1 MPIAVGYSEGSPS
14 GLVSILLIGQ
24 EEEEKADPVN
34 CRGEPKQV
42 EIHLR
47 DRINTVLAHYN
58 QQAQCIIPMD
68 GGMYVYTSLRT
79 VQVCKHTGSASGL
92 YLRRHL

>member
-1 MPIAVGYSEGSPS
+1 MGYSEGSPS

-68 GGMYVYTSLRT
+68 RGVYVYVYTSLRT